1 MSVSGPIRRLP
12 AVSASSLHGIA
23 AITKYD
29 EDRLGELMDKRIIP
43 LIMCGGAG
51 TRLWPASREVLPKQ
65 FLPLFGARSTFQN
78 TLLRVS
84 DVARFELPIVITNAA
99 YRFMVLEQL
108 AEIGLEADVLLE
120 PMRRDS
126 GPAIAAGAVFARMG
140 DREGGGLVLP
150 PHHVVGDTASFIA
163 ACREGLVAAEAGRIV
178 TFGVAPERAAT
189 EYGYISAGDPVS
201 GEVRAVVKFVEKPD
215 PVKADEYVKAG
226 YFWNSGNFMFRA
238 AVLLEEYR
246 KVDADSVQA
255 VADSVTKA
263 GRDLGFVTLDTTA
276 FGSAKA
282 ISIDYAVMEKTA
294 RAAVVPV
301 KCGWSD
307 VGSWR
312 AVWEL
317 SDKDSQGNAA
327 QGSAV
332 FEDSRNCNVLSDKA
346 LVALEGVD
354 DLVVVATQ
362 DAVLVSRQKDANGLK
377 RLVAKLKTVAPEVT
391 EEHLKVHRPWGSYQS
406 VDMGVRHQV
415 KRIVVRPGGRLSLQ
429 KHHHRSE
436 HWIVVRGAA
445 QVTVNE
451 LVKIVHENES
461 IYIPIGA
468 THRLENPGKIQLELI
483 EVQTGSY
490 LGEDD
495 IIRIEDDYRRS

>member
-1 MSVSGPIRRLP
+1 M
-12 AVSASSLHGIA
+12 
-23 AITKYD
+23 
-29 EDRLGELMDKRIIP
+29 DRRIIP

-51 TRLWPASREVLPKQ
+51 TRLWPASREVHPKQ
-65 FLPLFGARSTFQN
+65 FLPLFGARSTFQE

-84 DVARFELPIVITNAA
+84 DASLFERPIVITNNA

-126 GPAIAAGAVFARMG
+126 GPAIAAGAAFAQTR
-140 DREGGGLVLP
+140 DKEAIVLALAAD
-150 PHHVVGDTASFIA
+150 HVVRDTDAFVA
-163 ACREGLVAAEAGRIV
+163 ACREGLAAAESGRIV
-178 TFGVAPERAAT
+178 TFGVRPERAAT
-189 EYGYISAGDPVS
+189 EYGYISPGDAVS
-201 GEVRAVVKFVEKPD
+201 GAVRAVAKFVEKPD
-215 PVKADEYVKAG
+215 AATAATYIESG
-226 YFWNSGNFMFRA
+226 YLWNSGNFMFRA
-238 AVLLEEYR
+238 AVLSDEYR
-246 KVDADSVQA
+246 HFDAASVQA
-255 VADSVTKA
+255 VTDSVANA
-263 GRDLGFVTLDTTA
+263 GRDLGFVKLETDA

-301 KCGWSD
+301 ACGWSD
-307 VGSWR
+307 VGSWH
-312 AVWEL
+312 AVWQL
-317 SDKDSQGNAA
+317 SDKDRDGNAA
-327 QGSAV
+327 RGAAV
-332 FEDSRNCNVLSDKA
+332 FEDSRNCNVSTDRA

-377 RLVAKLKTVAPEVT
+377 RLVAKLKGVAPEVT
-391 EEHLKVHRPWGSYQS
+391 ENHIRVHRPWGSYQS
-406 VDMGVRHQV
+406 VDNGDRHQV
-415 KRIVVRPGGRLSLQ
+415 KRIVVKPGERLSLQ

-445 QVTVNE
+445 RVTVND
-451 LVKIVHENES
+451 LVKTVHENES

-468 THRLENPGKIQLELI
+468 VHRLENPGKILLELI

-495 IIRIEDDYRRS
+495 IIRIEDDYRRT

>member
-1 MSVSGPIRRLP
+1 M
-12 AVSASSLHGIA
+12 
-23 AITKYD
+23 
-29 EDRLGELMDKRIIP
+29 DRRIIP

-51 TRLWPASREVLPKQ
+51 TRLRPASREVRPKQ
-65 FLPLFGARSTFQN
+65 FLPLFGVRSTFQD
-78 TLLRVS
+78 TILRVS
-84 DVARFELPIVITNAA
+84 DAMLFERPIVITNTA

-126 GPAIAAGAVFARMG
+126 GPAIAAGAAFAQTR
-140 DREGGGLVLP
+140 DNEAVVLALAAD
-150 PHHVVGDTASFIA
+150 HVVGDAGAFVA
-163 ACREGLVAAEAGRIV
+163 ACRQGLTAADAGRIV
-178 TFGVAPERAAT
+178 TFGVQPERAAT
-189 EYGYISAGDPVS
+189 EYGYINPGAPVS

-215 PVKADEYVKAG
+215 PIRAAEYIKAG
-226 YFWNSGNFMFRA
+226 YLWNSGNFMFRA
-238 AVLLEEYR
+238 SILLDEYR
-246 KVDADSVQA
+246 NVDAESVQA
-255 VADSVTKA
+255 VTDSVIKA
-263 GRDLGFVTLDTTA
+263 GRDLGFVTLDATA

-301 KCGWSD
+301 SCGWSD
-307 VGSWR
+307 VGSWH

-327 QGSAV
+327 QGAAV
-332 FEDSRNCNVLSDKA
+332 FEDSRNCNVSTDKA

-362 DAVLVSRQKDANGLK
+362 DAVLVSRQKDADGLK
-377 RLVAKLKTVAPEVT
+377 RLVAKLKTIAPQVT
-391 EEHLKVHRPWGSYQS
+391 EEHLKAHRPWGSYQS
-406 VDMGVRHQV
+406 IDIGERHQV
-415 KRIVVRPGGRLSLQ
+415 KRIVVKPGGRLSLQ

-445 QVTVNE
+445 RVTVNE

-468 THRLENPGKIQLELI
+468 THRMENPGKIPLELI

-495 IIRIEDDYRRS
+495 IIRIEDDYQRS